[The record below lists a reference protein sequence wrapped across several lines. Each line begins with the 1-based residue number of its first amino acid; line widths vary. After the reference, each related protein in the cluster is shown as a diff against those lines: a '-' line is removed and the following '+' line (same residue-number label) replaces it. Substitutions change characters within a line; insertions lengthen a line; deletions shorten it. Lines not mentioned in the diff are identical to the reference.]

1 MFHII
6 STAILRSNLNKAV
19 KILSNSNKTES
30 IKHPFY
36 SKESGHYSNI
46 AYLLLNC
53 DMNKALTREG
63 LFSVQ
68 YEMHQKV
75 KSNVTFVIDFFDK
88 SDEISNSLS
97 DFLDMKDPL
106 ARHRKTP
113 FNNLNRC
120 RYFIPSLINTD
131 KRSRSQSNSN
141 EINNKYK
148 FSNKFNLANVI
159 FLNILNNRDL
169 GYKVIVKDFLANYFK
184 LPELSKKNF
193 DSFSE
198 LVDVLSSMDNE
209 QSNMMLDFIQQ
220 YKDMLFFEDKHCQM
234 FKVINKDSTSALI
247 ELNNIVM
254 EQKCYMNDEEKN
266 NPNSYLNKLFWG
278 DDLMFLYHQEQY
290 TYFFNNDSHDEL
302 FNQFIIQLIEVTAK
316 YLNSQTLPF
325 FKNSVMYC
333 LYNCDNKNFI
343 ENLVSYPTKKAINR
357 NVDVL
362 SIHYINDNP
371 NYHRIKHIIEE
382 HILDKDINNYIVGY
396 PKKVNSFLG
405 STSSFFMYP
414 LLDKSKENIYLK
426 QVEYIYQLLLE
437 PYKNENKSEDE
448 TITTYHVLHQINDY
462 KTNVEKI
469 NSLLNTNIPYELGS
483 IFCFDLC
490 GYGLMRYLMLE
501 YDCMNQK

>member
-6 STAILRSNLNKAV
+6 STAILRFNLNKAV
-19 KILSNSNKTES
+19 KSLSNSNKTES

-97 DFLDMKDPL
+97 DFLDMNDPL

-141 EINNKYK
+141 EINSKYK

-209 QSNMMLDFIQQ
+209 QSNVMLDFIYQ
-220 YKDMLFFEDKHCQM
+220 YKDILFFEDEHCQM

-254 EQKCYMNDEEKN
+254 EQQCYMNDEEKN

-343 ENLVSYPTKKAINR
+343 ENLVSYPTKAINR
-357 NVDVL
+357 NVDIL